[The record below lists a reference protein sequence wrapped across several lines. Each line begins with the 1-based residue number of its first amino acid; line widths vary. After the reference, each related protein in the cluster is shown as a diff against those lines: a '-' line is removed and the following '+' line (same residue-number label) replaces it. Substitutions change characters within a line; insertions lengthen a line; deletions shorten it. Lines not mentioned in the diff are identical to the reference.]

1 MADHVVSDRGPVGFP
16 HRVLDRLTVMKLR
29 IGSLRRRLQVGT
41 IAPEEIE
48 THLARNE
55 QEIDAT
61 ATLAQDVQATGT
73 SSA

>member
-1 MADHVVSDRGPVGFP
+1 MADHAVSECGHIGFP
-16 HRVLDRLTVMKLR
+16 HRVLDRLTAMKLR
-29 IGSLRRRLQVGT
+29 IGSLRRRVRLGT

-48 THLARNE
+48 THLAQID

-61 ATLAQDVQATGT
+61 ATLAQDVQAQGS